1 MKGYGA
7 ILAFV
12 GAMILTHFLKF
23 VTYWAKGKFKKPREA
38 LRLALRSGGMPSG
51 HSADMVALSTY
62 LGLWRGFDSAIF
74 ALAVGVSIIVMFDA
88 MNVRYAVGE
97 MGKVLNDVSGKKM
110 RVYAG
115 HTLPQ
120 VIAGALLGVVVGG
133 AVWLVLG

>member
-12 GAMILTHFLKF
+12 GAMVLTHFLKF
-23 VTYWAKGKFKKPREA
+23 VTYWVKGGLKKPREA

-74 ALAVGVSIIVMFDA
+74 ALAVGISIIVMFDA

-97 MGKVLNDVSGKKM
+97 MGKVLNNVSGKKM

-120 VIAGALLGVVVGG
+120 VIVGALVGAVVGWG
-133 AVWLVLG
+133 VFMSVG